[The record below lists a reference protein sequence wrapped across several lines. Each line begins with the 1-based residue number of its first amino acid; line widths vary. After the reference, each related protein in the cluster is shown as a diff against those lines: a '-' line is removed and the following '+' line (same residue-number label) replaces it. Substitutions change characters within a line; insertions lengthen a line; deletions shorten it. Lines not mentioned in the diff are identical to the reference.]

1 MVISVGS
8 RAPDVPGAPEGP
20 HALVFYKVTCP
31 TCQVAAPAFQRLA
44 EAYRGAVAGVGQ
56 DPRDRLEGFSREF
69 GMSLPSQP
77 DLAPYAVSDAYG
89 IEHVPTLVVVD
100 AAGQVAEV
108 VESWDREGINRAS
121 ATLAG
126 LLGTDPA
133 MVSEPGDG
141 LPAFRPG

>member
-1 MVISVGS
+1 VTISIGS

-44 EAYRGAVAGVGQ
+44 DAYEGAVTGVGQ
-56 DPRDRLEGFSREF
+56 DPPDQLEGFSREF
-69 GMSLPSQP
+69 GMSFPTQP
-77 DLAPYAVSDAYG
+77 DLAPYPVSDAYA

-100 AAGQVAEV
+100 ASGEVADL
-108 VESWDREGINRAS
+108 VESWDREGVNRAS

-126 LLGTDPA
+126 LLGIGLA
-133 MVSEPGDG
+133 VVSEPGDG
-141 LPAFRPG
+141 LPEFRPG